1 MSAVQFYIKAPKG
14 IEEINNRTHGLPPRA
29 RQLLI
34 LLDGKRSSID
44 IEAMMPEGEG
54 ALLLANLLDGGF
66 ITVMPLENAGDAIR
80 DRTASEV
87 ERPANDAERFEMA
100 KNFMRNTV
108 LTFLGGMGSG
118 VIGQIERC
126 TDFEGLRTQYS
137 TWRDAMELSKEGR
150 RQLADLENRLAALLS

>member
-1 MSAVQFYIKAPKG
+1 MPAVQFYVKAPKG

-44 IEAMMPEGEG
+44 IAAMMPEGEG
-54 ALLLANLLDGGF
+54 ASLLANLLAGGY
-66 ITVMPLENAGDAIR
+66 ITVMPQNGPEAK
-80 DRTASEV
+80 EV
-87 ERPANDAERFEMA
+87 ERPANDAERFNMA

-126 TDFEGLRTQYS
+126 TDFDGLRTHYS